1 MNESYRS
8 GKVYTIKAKRQ
19 VGKSLLAENELLRFA
34 INYPGTVNCIVEP
47 TLGQSRKVFKEIVN
61 ATIDSDIIKRKN
73 ETLLELEFTN
83 NSSILFRSGEQMD
96 SLRGFSVS
104 GLLVLDE
111 AAYLKDE
118 VFEIIKPTTDV

>member
-1 MNESYRS
+1 MARLFYDR
-8 GKVYTIKAKRQ
+8 K
-19 VGKSLLAENELLRFA
+19 
-34 INYPGTVNCIVEP
+34 NYGDC
-47 TLGQSRKVFKEIVN
+47 L
-61 ATIDSDIIKRKN
+61 IIKYV
-73 ETLLELEFTN
+73 ELDFN
-83 NSSILFRSGEQMD
+83 NGSSILFRSGEQMD